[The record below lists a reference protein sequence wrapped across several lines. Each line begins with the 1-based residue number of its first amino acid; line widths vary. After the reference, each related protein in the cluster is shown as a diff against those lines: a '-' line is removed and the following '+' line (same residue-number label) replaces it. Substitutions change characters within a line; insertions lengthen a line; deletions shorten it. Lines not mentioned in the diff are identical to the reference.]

1 MTVRWGV
8 IGTGGIAHSF
18 VADCTA
24 AGIDFVAVGSRT
36 RESAEEFATEHGIAR
51 AHGSYAELVADPD
64 VDAVYVATP
73 HSRHA
78 EDALLAIAAG
88 KHVLVEK
95 AFTITAAEARRV
107 VDAARRADVA
117 VSEAMWTRFLP
128 QMRMIRELV
137 AEGRIG
143 RPRLVEATHHQALPT
158 DPHHRL
164 NDPALGGGAILDLGV
179 YPISFAVDV
188 LGVPT
193 AVTAAGTLSDQGVDT
208 QMGVVLTH
216 EGGAQSMLHF
226 GLDLRSPNTASVIGE
241 DGRIDLDDT
250 WYTPTTW
257 RLRDR
262 DGTVVEEYDSREEL
276 TGYAHEARAFEAMV
290 TSGTHEGGVM
300 DPEETV
306 AIMAVMDEARR
317 QVGVR
322 YAADRAES
330 DTSAA
335 DRPRRQTDPGRRPTP
350 ASGHT
355 DRGSGL
361 EAPPAV
367 P

>member
-18 VADCTA
+18 VGDCTA

-36 RESAEEFATEHGIAR
+36 RASAEAFAAEHGIAR
-51 AHGSYAELVADPD
+51 AHGSYADLVDDPD
-64 VDAVYVATP
+64 VDAVYIATP

-117 VSEAMWTRFLP
+117 VTEAMWTRFLP
-128 QMRMIRELV
+128 QMRMIREV
-137 AEGRIG
+137 IAEGRIG
-143 RPRLVEATHHQALPT
+143 RPRLVEATHHQALPS

-262 DGTVVEEYDSREEL
+262 DGTVLEEFDSREEL

-290 TSGTHEGGVM
+290 TSGTHEGGPM

-306 AIMAVMDEARR
+306 AVMAVMDEARR

-322 YAADRAES
+322 YAADQDGQDGQGDQDAPTS
-330 DTSAA
+330 D
-335 DRPRRQTDPGRRPTP
+335 
-350 ASGHT
+350 
-355 DRGSGL
+355 
-361 EAPPAV
+361 
-367 P
+367 

>member
-1 MTVRWGV
+1 MTIRWGV
-8 IGTGGIAHSF
+8 IGTGGIARSF
-18 VADCTA
+18 VVDCTA
-24 AGIDFVAVGSRT
+24 AGIEFVAVGSRT
-36 RESAEEFATEHGIAR
+36 RASAEAFAAEHGIAR
-51 AHGSYAELVADPD
+51 AHSSYEDLVADEG

-117 VSEAMWTRFLP
+117 VMEAMWTRFLP
-128 QMRMIRELV
+128 QMRMIRELI

-143 RPRLVEATHHQALPT
+143 RPRLVEATHHQALPS

-164 NDPALGGGAILDLGV
+164 NDPALGGGAMLDLGV

-193 AVTAAGTLSDQGVDT
+193 TVTAAGTLSDQGVDT
-208 QMGVVLTH
+208 QVGLVLTH
-216 EGGAQSMLHF
+216 EGGAQSTVHF
-226 GLDLRSPNTASVIGE
+226 ALDLRSPNTASVIGE

-262 DGTVVEEYDSREEL
+262 DGAVVEEYDSREQL
-276 TGYAHEARAFEAMV
+276 AGYAHEARAFEEMI
-290 TSGTHEGGVM
+290 TSGTHEGGPM

-306 AIMAVMDEARR
+306 AVMAVMDEARR

-322 YAADRAES
+322 YAADDEDGPA
-330 DTSAA
+330 
-335 DRPRRQTDPGRRPTP
+335 P
-350 ASGHT
+350 ASV
-355 DRGSGL
+355 
-361 EAPPAV
+361 A
-367 P
+367 

>member
-8 IGTGGIAHSF
+8 IGTGGIARSF
-18 VADCTA
+18 VSDCAA
-24 AGIDFVAVGSRT
+24 AGIEFVAVGSRT
-36 RESAEEFATEHGIAR
+36 AGSARAFADEFGIAA
-51 AHGSYAELVADPD
+51 AHGSYEDLVADPQ

-78 EDALLAIAAG
+78 ADALLAIGAG

-95 AFTITAAEARRV
+95 AFTITAAEARAV

-117 VSEAMWTRFLP
+117 VMEAMWTRFLP
-128 QMRMIRELV
+128 QMAMIRELV

-143 RPRLVEATHHQALPT
+143 RPRLVEATHHQALPS
-158 DPHHRL
+158 DPRHRL
-164 NDPALGGGAILDLGV
+164 NDPALGGGALLDLGI
-179 YPISFAVDV
+179 YPVSFAVDV

-193 AVTAAGTLSDQGVDT
+193 AVVAAGTLSDQGVDT
-208 QMGVVLTH
+208 QMGLVLTH
-216 EGGAQSMLHF
+216 GGGAQSLLHF
-226 GLDLRSPNTASVIGE
+226 ALDVRSPNTASIIGE

-262 DGTVVEEYDSREEL
+262 DGRVVEEFDGREEL
-276 TGYAHEARAFEAMV
+276 AGYAHEARAFEAMV
-290 TSGTHEGGVM
+290 TSGTHEGGPM
-300 DPEETV
+300 DPEETI
-306 AIMAVMDEARR
+306 AIMALMDEARR

-322 YAADRAES
+322 YAADPE
-330 DTSAA
+330 D
-335 DRPRRQTDPGRRPTP
+335 
-350 ASGHT
+350 
-355 DRGSGL
+355 GL

>member
-24 AGIDFVAVGSRT
+24 AGIEFVAVGSRT
-36 RESAEEFATEHGIAR
+36 RESADAFAAEHGIAR
-51 AHGSYAELVADPD
+51 AHASYEDLVADAD

-117 VSEAMWTRFLP
+117 VMEAMWTRFLP
-128 QMRMIRELV
+128 QMRMVRELL

-193 AVTAAGTLSDQGVDT
+193 AVSAAGTLSDQGVDT

-216 EGGAQSMLHF
+216 EGGAQSMVHF
-226 GLDLRSPNTASVIGE
+226 GLDLRSPNTASIIGE
-241 DGRIDLDDT
+241 DGRIDLDAT

-262 DGTVVEEYDSREEL
+262 DGVVLEEFDSREEL
-276 TGYAHEARAFEAMV
+276 TGYAHEVRAFEEMIA
-290 TSGTHEGGVM
+290 SGTHEGGEM
-300 DPEETV
+300 DPEESV
-306 AIMAVMDEARR
+306 AVMAVMDEARR

-322 YAADRAES
+322 YAADETGPGAP
-330 DTSAA
+330 TSA
-335 DRPRRQTDPGRRPTP
+335 
-350 ASGHT
+350 
-355 DRGSGL
+355 
-361 EAPPAV
+361 
-367 P
+367 

>member
-18 VADCTA
+18 VRDCTA
-24 AGIDFVAVGSRT
+24 AGIAFVAVGSRT
-36 RESAEEFATEHGIAR
+36 PERAEAFAAEHGIPR
-51 AHGSYAELVADPD
+51 AYGSYEDLVAADD

-78 EDALLAIAAG
+78 EDALLAVAAG

-117 VSEAMWTRFLP
+117 VMEAMWTRFLP
-128 QMRMIRELV
+128 QSAMIRQV
-137 AEGRIG
+137 IAEGRIG
-143 RPRLVEATHHQALPT
+143 RPRVVEATHHQALPS
-158 DPHHRL
+158 DPTHRL

-216 EGGAQSMLHF
+216 GGGAHSMLHF
-226 GLDLRSPNTASVIGE
+226 GLDLRSPNTASIIGE
-241 DGRIDLDDT
+241 DGRIDLDAT

-257 RLRDR
+257 RIRDR
-262 DGTVVEEYDSREEL
+262 DGVVVEEFDGREEL
-276 TGYAHEARAFEAMV
+276 TGYGHEARAFEAMIS
-290 TSGTHEGGVM
+290 SGMHEGGPM

-322 YAADRAES
+322 YAADGDG
-330 DTSAA
+330 DTAAPSSAPA
-335 DRPRRQTDPGRRPTP
+335 DGGRSVP
-350 ASGHT
+350 
-355 DRGSGL
+355 GSGL

>member
-8 IGTGGIAHSF
+8 IGTGGIARSF
-18 VADCTA
+18 VVDCTA
-24 AGIDFVAVGSRT
+24 AGIEFAAVGSRT
-36 RESAEEFATEHGIAR
+36 RASAEAFAAEHGIAR
-51 AHGSYAELVADPD
+51 AHGSYEDLVADEG

-117 VSEAMWTRFLP
+117 VMEAMWTRFLP
-128 QMRMIRELV
+128 QMRMIRELI

-143 RPRLVEATHHQALPT
+143 RPRLVEATHHQALPS

-164 NDPALGGGAILDLGV
+164 NDPALGGGAMLDLGV

-208 QMGVVLTH
+208 QVGLVLTH
-216 EGGAQSMLHF
+216 EGGAQSTVHF
-226 GLDLRSPNTASVIGE
+226 ALDLRSPNTASVIGE

-262 DGTVVEEYDSREEL
+262 DGAVVEEYDSREQL
-276 TGYAHEARAFEAMV
+276 AGYAHEARAFEEMI
-290 TSGTHEGGVM
+290 TSGTHEGGPM

-306 AIMAVMDEARR
+306 AVMAVMDEARR

-322 YAADRAES
+322 YAADDEDGPA
-330 DTSAA
+330 
-335 DRPRRQTDPGRRPTP
+335 P
-350 ASGHT
+350 ASV
-355 DRGSGL
+355 
-361 EAPPAV
+361 A
-367 P
+367 

>member
-8 IGTGGIAHSF
+8 IGTGGIARSF
-18 VADCTA
+18 VVDCSA
-24 AGIDFVAVGSRT
+24 AGIEFVAVGSRT
-36 RESAEEFATEHGIAR
+36 RASAEAFAAEHGIAR
-51 AHGSYAELVADPD
+51 AHGSYEDLVADEG

-117 VSEAMWTRFLP
+117 VMEAMWTRFLP
-128 QMRMIRELV
+128 QMRMIRELI

-143 RPRLVEATHHQALPT
+143 RPRFVEATHHQALPS

-164 NDPALGGGAILDLGV
+164 NDPALGGGAMLDLGV

-208 QMGVVLTH
+208 QVGLVLTH
-216 EGGAQSMLHF
+216 EGGAQSTVHF
-226 GLDLRSPNTASVIGE
+226 ALDLRSPNTASVIGE
-241 DGRIDLDDT
+241 DGRIDIDDT

-262 DGTVVEEYDSREEL
+262 DGAVVEEYDSREQL
-276 TGYAHEARAFEAMV
+276 AGYAHEARAFEEMI
-290 TSGTHEGGVM
+290 TSGTHEGGPM

-306 AIMAVMDEARR
+306 AVMAVMDEARR

-322 YAADRAES
+322 YAADDEDGPA
-330 DTSAA
+330 
-335 DRPRRQTDPGRRPTP
+335 P
-350 ASGHT
+350 ASV
-355 DRGSGL
+355 
-361 EAPPAV
+361 A
-367 P
+367 

>member
-8 IGTGGIAHSF
+8 IGTGGIARSF
-18 VADCTA
+18 VGDCTP
-24 AGIDFVAVGSRT
+24 AGIEFVAVGSRT
-36 RESAEEFATEHGIAR
+36 PAAAQAFAAEFGIAR
-51 AHGSYAELVADPD
+51 AHGSYEELVADPE

-78 EDALLAIAAG
+78 DDALLAIAAG

-95 AFTITAAEARRV
+95 AFTITAEEARRV

-117 VSEAMWTRFLP
+117 VMEAMWTRFLP
-128 QMRMIRELV
+128 QMSMIREML

-143 RPRLVEATHHQALPT
+143 RVRVVEATHHQALPS
-158 DPHHRL
+158 DPRHRL
-164 NDPALGGGAILDLGV
+164 NDPALGGGALLDLGV

-193 AVTAAGTLSDQGVDT
+193 GVVAAGSLSDQGVDT
-208 QMGVVLTH
+208 QMGLVLTH
-216 EGGAQSMLHF
+216 EGGTQSMIHF

-241 DGRIDLDDT
+241 EGRIDLDAT

-257 RLRDR
+257 RVRDR
-262 DGTVVEEYDSREEL
+262 DGVIVEEFDGREEL
-276 TGYAHEARAFEAMV
+276 AGYAHEARAFESMI
-290 TSGTHEGGVM
+290 TSGDHQGGAM
-300 DPEETV
+300 DAEETV
-306 AIMAVMDEARR
+306 AIMALMDEARR

-322 YAADRAES
+322 YAAD
-330 DTSAA
+330 
-335 DRPRRQTDPGRRPTP
+335 DRPATTHP
-350 ASGHT
+350 
-355 DRGSGL
+355 GSGL

>member
-18 VADCTA
+18 VGDCTA

-36 RESAEEFATEHGIAR
+36 RASAEAFAAEHGIAR
-51 AHGSYAELVADPD
+51 AHGSYADLVDDPD
-64 VDAVYVATP
+64 VDAVYIATP

-117 VSEAMWTRFLP
+117 VTEAMWTRFLP
-128 QMRMIRELV
+128 QMRMIREV
-137 AEGRIG
+137 IAEGRIG
-143 RPRLVEATHHQALPT
+143 RPRLVEATHHQALPS

-179 YPISFAVDV
+179 YPISFAVDL

-262 DGTVVEEYDSREEL
+262 DGTVLEEFDSREEL

-290 TSGTHEGGVM
+290 TSGTHEGGPM

-306 AIMAVMDEARR
+306 AVMAVMDEARR

-322 YAADRAES
+322 YAADQDGQDGQDGQGDQDAPTS
-330 DTSAA
+330 D
-335 DRPRRQTDPGRRPTP
+335 
-350 ASGHT
+350 
-355 DRGSGL
+355 
-361 EAPPAV
+361 
-367 P
+367 

>member
-8 IGTGGIAHSF
+8 IGTGGIARSF
-18 VADCTA
+18 VGDCAA
-24 AGIDFVAVGSRT
+24 AGVEFVAVGSRT
-36 RESAEEFATEHGIAR
+36 PDRAAAFAAEFGIPR
-51 AHGSYAELVADPD
+51 SYGSYEELVADGD
-64 VDAVYVATP
+64 VDAVYIATP

-78 EDALLAIAAG
+78 EDALLAIDAG

-95 AFTITAAEARRV
+95 AFTITADEARRV

-117 VSEAMWTRFLP
+117 VMEAMWTRFLP
-128 QMRMIRELV
+128 QMSMVRELV

-143 RPRLVEATHHQALPT
+143 RVRVVEATHHQALPT

-164 NDPALGGGAILDLGV
+164 NDPALGGGAMLDLGV

-193 AVTAAGTLSDQGVDT
+193 SVVAAGTLSEQGVDT
-208 QMGVVLTH
+208 QMGLVLTH
-216 EGGAQSMLHF
+216 EGGTQSMIHF

-241 DGRIDLDDT
+241 DGRIDLDAT

-262 DGTVVEEYDSREEL
+262 DGAVVEEFDGREEL
-276 TGYAHEARAFEAMV
+276 TGYAHEVRAFESMV
-290 TSGTHEGGVM
+290 TSGNHEGGPM
-300 DPEETV
+300 DPEETIAV
-306 AIMAVMDEARR
+306 MALMDEARR

-322 YAADRAES
+322 YPADARS
-330 DTSAA
+330 GSTDLA
-335 DRPRRQTDPGRRPTP
+335 D
-350 ASGHT
+350 
-355 DRGSGL
+355 GL